1 VSPARLNESRVSRRW
16 GPTLAGHAIIGAQW
30 GDEGKGKL
38 VDFIASR
45 YDAVVRFQ
53 GGNNAG
59 HTVKV
64 KDKVYK
70 FHLLPSGAVRG
81 RHIVIGNGV
90 VVDPRVLL
98 KEMEALQT
106 GGRKLRLHL
115 SDRAHLILPY
125 HILLDGAAETEGRKI
140 GTTKRGIGPAYAD
153 KARRIGIRIGEF
165 VHPGRFRRRLEEA
178 YPVKKRAMIAHK
190 ISPMPTLEAIHAEY
204 APLAKRLRPYVT
216 DTSLVLHDLFRR
228 DRNVLFEGAQGVLLD
243 IDHGT
248 YPYVTS
254 SSTVASNA
262 TAGSGVGSRHV
273 EAVLGVAKAYVT
285 RVGEGPFPTELP
297 TEEGIGKS
305 ILTIGK
311 EFGTTTGRPR
321 RVGWQDLVALEY
333 AVRVGGIS
341 HLAITKL
348 DVLNGVTDLK
358 VCVGYKVDGRAQ
370 RGFPADVEDLARVQ
384 PVFRTLKGWLEAAR
398 RERGR
403 WVLDPAAR
411 SYLRFIEEHVEV
423 PVAFASVGPARDE
436 TLVLRPS
443 PFAPR

>member
-1 VSPARLNESRVSRRW
+1 
-16 GPTLAGHAIIGAQW
+16 LAGHAIIGAQW

-38 VDFIASR
+38 VDYLAPR
-45 YDAVVRFQ
+45 YEAVVRFQ

-98 KEMEALQT
+98 KEMEALET
-106 GGRKLRLHL
+106 GGRKLRLHV

-125 HILLDGAAETEGRKI
+125 HILLDGAAESEGRKI

-153 KARRIGIRIGEF
+153 KARRIGIRLGEF
-165 VHPGRFRRRLEEA
+165 VDPSRFRKRLEEA
-178 YPVKKRAMIAHK
+178 YPVKKRAMVSHNIT
-190 ISPMPTLEAIHAEY
+190 PVPTLESIFEEY
-204 APLAKRLRPYVT
+204 APLAERLRPYVT
-216 DTSLVLHDLFRR
+216 DTGLVLHELFRR
-228 DRNVLFEGAQGVLLD
+228 KRPVLFEGAQGVLLD

-262 TAGSGVGSRHV
+262 TAGSGVGNRELH
-273 EAVLGVAKAYVT
+273 EVLGVAKAYVT

-297 TEEGIGKS
+297 TDDGIGKA
-305 ILTIGK
+305 ILTVGK

-333 AVRVGGIS
+333 AVRVGGIT
-341 HLAITKL
+341 HLAVTKL
-348 DVLNGVTDLK
+348 DVLNGMSELR
-358 VCVGYKVDGRAQ
+358 VCVGYRRDGRAL
-370 RGFPADVEDLARVQ
+370 RGFPADVEDLARVE
-384 PVFRTLKGWLEAAR
+384 PVYRRMKGWLEAAR
-398 RERGR
+398 RRGGR
-403 WVLDPAAR
+403 WVLDPSVR
-411 SYLRFIEEHVEV
+411 QYLRFIETHVGV
-423 PVAFASVGPARDE
+423 PVVVASVGPARDE
-436 TLVLRPS
+436 TLVVRPS
-443 PFAPR
+443 PFSPR